1 MSAAGCLF
9 KLGKLNGRR
18 PNQPNG
24 MSLKS
29 AIRKAI
35 RSLEPRMRFPT
46 AAEPIV
52 REARSVRDSIR
63 YESIALAI
71 ETIRRE
77 AIPGALAEVGV
88 WRGELSRFLHRCAPE
103 RELYLFD
110 TFSGFP
116 PESVGALDLQN
127 NGDDTRFRDTS
138 VEDVRR
144 SVGAS
149 QNIIFRVGI
158 FPQSAVGLERAL
170 FSFVML
176 DLDIYEPTLAALEFF
191 YPRVSSGGYIFI
203 HDFNSPESSYAMQRA
218 VIPFLSGKPE
228 KLVELPDEWGS
239 VVMRK
244 IENVRPGGPL
254 H

>member
-1 MSAAGCLF
+1 MSM
-9 KLGKLNGRR
+9 R
-18 PNQPNG
+18 
-24 MSLKS
+24 ST
-29 AIRKAI
+29 IRKVI

-46 AAEPIV
+46 AAESIV

-77 AIPGALAEVGV
+77 GIPGEFAEVGV

-103 RELYLFD
+103 RKLYLFD

-116 PESVGALDLQN
+116 PESVEALDLQN
-127 NGDDTRFRDTS
+127 NGDATRFRDTS
-138 VEDVRR
+138 VEAVKR

-158 FPQSAVGLERAL
+158 FPQSAVGLEGES

-176 DLDIYEPTLAALEFF
+176 DLDIYKPTVAALEFF
-191 YPRVSSGGYIFI
+191 YPRVPAGGYIFI

-218 VIPFLSGKPE
+218 VIPFLSDKPE
-228 KLVELPDEWGS
+228 KLIELPDEWGS

-244 IENVRPGGPL
+244 AKD
-254 H
+254 